1 MKDKDGKII
10 TNLKQQLERWKN
22 HFAELL
28 NGESIPDAPDL
39 PPGDDL
45 DVDTGPI
52 TKTEIIKALK
62 KIKNG
67 KAPGPDQIPR
77 EVLKTIPE
85 VTYTI
90 LKELLITSGKPKK
103 SLRIGA

>member
-10 TNLKQQLERWKN
+10 TSLKQQLESWKD

-28 NGESIPDAPDL
+28 NGECIPDAPDL

-67 KAPGPDQIPR
+67 KAPGPDQIPP
-77 EVLKTIPE
+77 EVLKTNPE

-90 LKELLITSGKPKK
+90 LKELFDNIWKTEEIPED
-103 SLRIGA
+103 